1 MDYTSPVAPVAD
13 EFNAVRDFIFKSI
26 RTDVGM
32 VLTVSEHTI
41 GSGGKLLRPLV
52 CLLSARASGYAAQDQ
67 RPVQLAA
74 IVEMLH
80 NATLMH
86 DDVVDDSRLRR
97 GRATANARW
106 DNPTAVLVGDYLIS
120 RAFQLIVGLENPEL
134 TRIMADSSC
143 VIAEGEVLQ
152 LGNQGDPDTTEAQY
166 MDVIYRKTA
175 RLFEAAA
182 ACGAELGN
190 PALRKAFE
198 AYARHLGNAFQ
209 IVDDVLDYTGSAE
222 VMGKNV
228 GDDLA
233 EGKPTLPLIHAMKVG
248 QPAEIALLREAILS
262 SGIEHLAE
270 IIRIVQ
276 DSGALDYTYARAAEE
291 SRLAVEALAPV
302 PDSAYKQALI
312 ELTRLALK
320 RDS

>member
-1 MDYTSPVAPVAD
+1 MDYTNTVAPVAED
-13 EFNAVRDFIFKSI
+13 FQAVRSFILGSI
-26 RTDVGM
+26 RTDVATI
-32 VLTVSEHTI
+32 LRVSEYTI

-52 CLLSARASGYAAQDQ
+52 CLLTARACGYEGDKH
-67 RPVQLAA
+67 VQVAA

-86 DDVVDDSRLRR
+86 DDVVDESALRR
-97 GRATANARW
+97 GRPTANSRW

-120 RAFQLIVGLENPEL
+120 RAFQLIVGLENNEL
-134 TRIMADSSC
+134 TKIMADSSC

-152 LGNQGDPDTTEAQY
+152 LDNQGNPDTSEARY

-182 ACGAELGN
+182 ACGSELGN
-190 PALRKAFE
+190 PALRSVFE
-198 AYARHLGNAFQ
+198 SYARHLGNAFQ
-209 IVDDVLDYTGSAE
+209 IIDDVLDYTGSAE

-233 EGKPTLPLIHAMKVG
+233 EGKPTLPLIQAMKVA
-248 QPAEIALLREAILS
+248 QPAEVDMIRNAIRS
-262 SGIEHLAE
+262 EGAKHLHE

-276 DSGALDYTYARAAEE
+276 TSGALDYTQARAAEE
-291 SRLAVEALAPV
+291 SGRAEAALAPL
-302 PDSAYKQALI
+302 PDSPYKQALI
-312 ELTRLALK
+312 QLARLALH